1 MVQIEDELNHLCIQF
16 YARFWFYV
24 EIFYLLHAE
33 AAACAGV
40 TMKITLVV
48 ELKIDIAV
56 SLLILEDNNFRKMV
70 SF

>member
-1 MVQIEDELNHLCIQF
+1 M
-16 YARFWFYV
+16 
-24 EIFYLLHAE
+24 HAE